1 MGSED
6 RRFPDD
12 GEGPVRQVIVSEFG
26 IACFA
31 VSNLQFGDFVR
42 ATAPPMRN
50 GMVGALFSQASCQ
63 MISCVRSAAG
73 SPIRRGGPLC

>member
-6 RRFPDD
+6 RRSPDD
-12 GEGPVRQVIVSEFG
+12 GEGPVRQVIVSEFA

-42 ATAPPMRN
+42 ATGYTPPMRN
-50 GMVGALFSQASCQ
+50 GMVGALF
-63 MISCVRSAAG
+63 
-73 SPIRRGGPLC
+73 RRPPDR